1 MGQLTEM
8 TIEKKK
14 VLTMAIEKF
23 DPISVKYKVD
33 FPFCLKIKI
42 KNFPRFRDKNIYC
55 SAFVAQVELHFELF
69 YFNYMALS
77 LF

>member
-1 MGQLTEM
+1 MNEM

-23 DPISVKYKVD
+23 EAISVKDKVD
-33 FPFCLKIKI
+33 FSFCLKIKI